1 MTTAQPKLCPKQL
14 ATELWRSTKFV
25 YEMKRC
31 GFPMDW
37 NFQLHGFE
45 ATIDQ
50 ARAWIKKTGFRL
62 VNGKGVLKGSNRSRI
77 FRE

>member
-1 MTTAQPKLCPKQL
+1 MTTPQPKSCPKQL
-14 ATELWRSTKFV
+14 AAQLWRSVNYV

-37 NFQLHGFE
+37 NFKFHCFE

-62 VNGKGVLKGSNRSRI
+62 VKGKGVVKGWDRRRI
-77 FRE
+77 IRA